1 MLKIGDL
8 TPTAT
13 PDGLWTDGNVAGG
26 VAPTRMQAGWFNAV
40 QTELV
45 NVVLAAGLLLDAS
58 NNGQVLAAIQKMTL
72 SRSNPFSDIAGDG
85 TAAKAIANLGL
96 DKIYQQVNANLNAL
110 SGLQSAANK
119 IPYFIGQNAA
129 AMTDFTQTGRDIVGK
144 SSTADVIAY
153 LGLGQLYQPLNQ
165 NLIALSG
172 LQSDTDTLTYFF
184 GPNKAALTAFTAF
197 ARDIIGKK
205 STTELFSYLGIGSA
219 ANKNAGNGSGQLP
232 DMSFFDSNFG
242 VNGYQKLPSG
252 LIIQWGSAPATI
264 GTLST
269 KAYPIQFPNAA
280 LHVVL
285 THNVANDANGIGIS
299 GADVSSSNTS
309 QFTYKPQGIQI
320 SGNSVS
326 AASAGSGAITFHF
339 LAIGY

>member
-1 MLKIGDL
+1 MAANNFKPFATGANANV
-8 TPTAT
+8 TA
-13 PDGLWTDGNVAGG
+13 
-26 VAPTRMQAGWFNAV
+26 QADYEN
-40 QTELV
+40 
-45 NVVLAAGLLLDAS
+45 LAALATGFQSGKAS
-58 NNGQVLAAIQKMTL
+58 SAQINKAIRQASFVAAAIAQ
-72 SRSNPFSDIAGDG
+72 N
-85 TAAKAIANLGL
+85 IANKTSSDVL
-96 DKIYQQVNANLNAL
+96 DNGDVNGFVQLFINALTKDFQIVNANLNAL
-110 SGLQSAANK
+110 SGLQSDADK
-119 IPYFIGQNAA
+119 VPYFIGKNAA
-129 AMTDFTQTGRDIVGK
+129 AMTAFTQTGRDIVGK
-144 SSTADVIAY
+144 NSTGDVITY
-153 LGLGQLYQPLNQ
+153 LGLGQLYQSLNQ

-172 LQSDTDTLTYFF
+172 LNSDTDTLPYFF
-184 GPNKAALTAFTAF
+184 GPNKAAITAFTAF
-197 ARDIIGKK
+197 ARDIVGKK
-205 STTELFSYLGIGSA
+205 STAELFSYLGIGTA